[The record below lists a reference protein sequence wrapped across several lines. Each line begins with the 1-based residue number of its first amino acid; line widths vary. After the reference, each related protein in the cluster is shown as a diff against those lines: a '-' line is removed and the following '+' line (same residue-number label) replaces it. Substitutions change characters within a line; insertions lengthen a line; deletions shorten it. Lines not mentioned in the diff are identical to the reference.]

1 MDKQHAEKMNKLQ
14 ELAQGEF
21 INKQALLDAEFALEQ
36 QHQARRLDLVLG
48 TGSKIQEMTKAFNK
62 SNLQGAI
69 AFLQQNLADL
79 ASIRARCLNYKKQQ
93 NLLMRL
99 LHYHQQLWTLLVRG

>member
-36 QHQARRLDLVLG
+36 QHQARRLDLILG
-48 TGSKIQEMTKAFNK
+48 TGNKIQDMQKAFNK

-69 AFLQQNLADL
+69 AFLQRTLADL
-79 ASIRARCLNYKKQQ
+79 ANIREKCLNYKKRQ
-93 NLLMRL
+93 NLQMRP
-99 LHYHQQLWTLLVRG
+99 LHYHQQL